1 MAKGLDADEFRSV
14 MDELISA
21 VDQFRLSMTGADAAT
36 IERADEERLGAQ
48 MARENTR
55 ATQANTNATK
65 EETKAKKLASGI
77 VNFFASAVSAAAR
90 EALNV
95 GNAGFKLAETL
106 GTSATRGVQLEI
118 SNRKALFNQLG
129 RVSTDLSVSMDQLN
143 AAQTGFTE
151 AFVGL
156 REGTQISAEGSRAF
170 AQDLKQGFGSEFKA
184 TPETF
189 RILTQMGMS
198 SARQM
203 DNFRKATGQASLS
216 SGQLATLY
224 NKNTLSF
231 LLYGNSFGKAAVQ
244 AEKLGIN
251 LASIQAAQE
260 GLVTNLDGTIDTVA
274 QINQLGGQIDFGNL
288 VRIAEQEGPDALLA
302 YVRATVPEQLMQSA
316 STRALFKQLGISVED
331 YMKSGQK
338 QVSAAEELEKRMTE
352 TATAS
357 DALTHGIAGT
367 TRANNILE
375 DAFGDLA
382 RALKDAIAGL
392 GRFVKDLI
400 IAGITA
406 KLASIG
412 GARGGA
418 GGGGGGMSALGRI
431 GMGLTGLSIGRG
443 GATAGAALVE
453 QGKTKTGV
461 ATGAGLGALGAF
473 LTGVALLGAIPTGG
487 ASLALLAAGTAAG
500 GIGAGAYAY
509 SAGRSAREERAREMG
524 MTIEQFDEFQRQQ
537 RQPVIPAQDLLS
549 TPGYGQRTLV
559 TPKGTFALNN
569 ADTLLAGTNLFG
581 QNTNVQS
588 TRERNDNTVL
598 VRKIDELITMLSTAT
613 TTINVNGSVQRVP
626 RMQLVGVYS
635 RNEVV

>member
-1 MAKGLDADEFRSV
+1 MAKALDADEFRSV
-14 MDELISA
+14 MDVLIA
-21 VDQFRLSMTGADAAT
+21 GLDQFRLAMTGADAAT
-36 IERADEERLGAQ
+36 IAKADEERQA
-48 MARENTR
+48 AEETKKNTR
-55 ATQANTNATK
+55 STTNNTKATEA
-65 EETKAKKLASGI
+65 ETKAKKLASGV
-77 VNFFASAVSAAAR
+77 VNFFASAVTAAAK
-90 EALNV
+90 EALNA

-106 GTSATRGVQLEI
+106 GTSATKGVQLELN
-118 SNRKALFNQLG
+118 NRRVLLNQLG
-129 RVSTDLSVSMDQLN
+129 KVSTDLSVSMDQLN
-143 AAQTGFTE
+143 AAQEGFTE

-156 REGTQISAEGSRAF
+156 REGTQISAQGSRAF
-170 AQDLKQGFGSEFKA
+170 VEDLKKGFGSEFKA

-198 SARQM
+198 SAKQM
-203 DNFRKATGQASLS
+203 DNFRKATGQAGLS

-331 YMKSGQK
+331 YMKSGKK
-338 QVSAAEELEKRMTE
+338 QQSAAEELEKRMTE

-375 DAFGDLA
+375 DALGDLA

-392 GRFVKDLI
+392 GRFVKDLM

-406 KLASIG
+406 KLTSI
-412 GARGGA
+412 
-418 GGGGGGMSALGRI
+418 GGGGGGGTPGSRAITSVGRA
-431 GMGLTGLSIGRG
+431 LTGASLIYG
-443 GATAGAALVE
+443 GGQLGKSLVE
-453 QGKTKTGV
+453 EGKTKRGI
-461 ATGAGLGALGAF
+461 GAGL
-473 LTGVALLGAIPTGG
+473 IGG
-487 ASLALLAAGTAAG
+487 AAGGALLAAALAPFTGGLSLAAYGTAAA
-500 GIGAGAYAY
+500 IGAVGTGAYAY
-509 SAGRSAREERAREMG
+509 SAGKAAREERAREMG

-581 QNTNVQS
+581 QNINTQS
-588 TRERNDNTVL
+588 TRERTDNTLL

-613 TTINVNGSVQRVP
+613 TTINVNGSIQRVP